1 MKGIGRF
8 TLSLSL
14 ALCLILVVTSIV
26 SAGFWPTSNTPTV
39 PDPYALPAVENSGMV
54 SSVVG
59 VPSLPG
65 TVLLDSGKYLPAGF
79 NQGDAQFAG
88 SGLEVS
94 GLGKRE
100 TTEVCFPFRS
110 VNYQWKGVV
119 SQWNGDK
126 WLALDTSFP
135 ADADGATNW
144 ACAKGAGNGTF
155 ALITWYFG
163 PPEPAVVIRRYE

>member
-1 MKGIGRF
+1 MKRFGRF
-8 TLSLSL
+8 SLSLTL
-14 ALCLILVVTSIV
+14 ALCLILAVTSIV
-26 SAGFWPTSNTPTV
+26 SAGFRPPDTVPPV

-54 SSVVG
+54 SSIVS

-65 TVLLDSGKYLPAGF
+65 IVVLDSGKYLPQGF
-79 NQGDAQFAG
+79 KQGDAQFGG

-100 TTEVCFPFRS
+100 TAEVCFPFRS
-110 VNYQWKGVV
+110 YNYQWKGVV

-126 WLALDTSFP
+126 WVALTTFFP
-135 ADADGATNW
+135 TDADGVSSW
-144 ACAKGAGNGTF
+144 ACANGAGNGTF

-163 PPEPAVVIRRYE
+163 PPEPPVVIRNV